1 MLENVSL
8 STLTDAEVVAK
19 SLVDRSYFALIV
31 ERFED
36 KLMRYIRRLGVNT
49 FEDRQDI
56 LQEIFLKVYKNLNGY
71 DSGLS
76 FSSWIYRIAHNET
89 ISWYRKQNVRPEG
102 HLISDNEELFSY
114 IPDTSASAEQLL
126 DASID
131 AKRLKRALAVLDSK
145 YRDPI
150 ILRFF
155 EHKEYDEISDIL
167 KIPIGTVGTLISRGK
182 MKLQIILTAEE
193 PNVPKKMT

>member
-1 MLENVSL
+1 MLENGSS
-8 STLTDAEVVAK
+8 STLTDAEVVVQ
-19 SLVDRSYFALIV
+19 SRTDRSSFALIV
-31 ERFED
+31 ERYED
-36 KLMRYIRRLGVNT
+36 KLMRYIRRLGVSS

-102 HLISDNEELFSY
+102 HLISDNEELFLY
-114 IPDTSASAEQLL
+114 IQDSSVSAEQLL

-131 AKRLKRALAVLDSK
+131 AARLRQALLVLDTK
-145 YRDPI
+145 FRDPI

-182 MKLQIILTAEE
+182 VKLQTILTTEE
-193 PNVPKKMT
+193 PSITTQP

>member
-1 MLENVSL
+1 MLGTEIPQE
-8 STLTDAEVVAK
+8 LTDAQVVAQ

-31 ERFED
+31 ERYED
-36 KLMRYIRRLGVNT
+36 KLMRYIRRLGVSSH
-49 FEDRQDI
+49 EDRQDI
-56 LQEIFLKVYKNLNGY
+56 LQEIFLKVYKNLNGF
-71 DSGLS
+71 DSGLL

-102 HLISDNEELFSY
+102 HLISDNEELFLY
-114 IPDTSASAEQLL
+114 IPDGGASAEQLV
-126 DASID
+126 DEAID
-131 AKRLKRALAVLDSK
+131 AKRLRQALLVLDAK

-182 MKLQIILTAEE
+182 MKLQMILTNEE
-193 PNVPKKMT
+193 TTSTKQP

>member
-1 MLENVSL
+1 MLENGSP
-8 STLTDAEVVAK
+8 STLTDAEVVAQ
-19 SLVDRSYFALIV
+19 SLTDRSSFALIV

-36 KLMRYIRRLGVNT
+36 KLMRYIRRLGVSS

-89 ISWYRKQNVRPEG
+89 VSWYRKQNVRPEG
-102 HLISDNEELFSY
+102 HLISDNEELFLY
-114 IPDTSASAEQLL
+114 IQDSSASAEQLI

-131 AKRLKRALAVLDSK
+131 AKRLKQALLVLDGK

-182 MKLQIILTAEE
+182 MKLQTILTTEE
-193 PNVPKKMT
+193 STSTKQP

>member
-1 MLENVSL
+1 MLGTEIPQE
-8 STLTDAEVVAK
+8 LTDAEVVAQ
-19 SLVDRSYFALIV
+19 SLTDRSSFALIV
-31 ERFED
+31 ERYED
-36 KLMRYIRRLGVNT
+36 KLMRYIRRLGVSSY
-49 FEDRQDI
+49 EDRQDI

-102 HLISDNEELFSY
+102 HLISDNEELFLY
-114 IPDTSASAEQLL
+114 IPDSSKSVEQLI

-131 AKRLKRALAVLDSK
+131 AKRLKRALSLLDVK

-182 MKLQIILTAEE
+182 IKLQNILTNEE
-193 PNVPKKMT
+193 PSQTPQP

>member
-1 MLENVSL
+1 MLENGSS
-8 STLTDAEVVAK
+8 STLTDAEVVAQ
-19 SLVDRSYFALIV
+19 SLTDRSSFALIV

-36 KLMRYIRRLGVNT
+36 KLMRYIRRLGVSS

-89 ISWYRKQNVRPEG
+89 VSWYRKQNVRPEG
-102 HLISDNEELFSY
+102 HLISDNEELFLY
-114 IPDTSASAEQLL
+114 IQDSSASAEQLI

-131 AKRLKRALAVLDSK
+131 VKRLKQALLVLDGK

-182 MKLQIILTAEE
+182 MKLQTILTTEE
-193 PNVPKKMT
+193 STSTKQP

>member
-1 MLENVSL
+1 MLDSEILKS
-8 STLTDAEVVAK
+8 LTDAQIVEQ
-19 SLVDRSYFALIV
+19 SLLDRSYFTVIV
-31 ERFED
+31 ERFEE
-36 KLMRYIRRLGVNT
+36 KLNRYLKRLGVHT
-49 FEDRQDI
+49 HEDRQDI
-56 LQEIFLKVYKNLNGY
+56 LQDIFLKVYKNLNGF

-76 FSSWIYRIAHNET
+76 FSSWVYRIAHNEA

-102 HLISDNEELFSY
+102 HRVDGTDELFLY
-114 IPDTSASAEQLL
+114 IDSGLPSAEQLV
-126 DASID
+126 DAHIN
-131 AKRLKRALAVLDSK
+131 ARRLKLALILLEVK

-182 MKLQIILTAEE
+182 KKLEQLLTDATTSQTLL
-193 PNVPKKMT
+193 P

>member
-1 MLENVSL
+1 MLGTEIPQE
-8 STLTDAEVVAK
+8 LTDAEVVAQ
-19 SLVDRSYFALIV
+19 SLTDRSSFALIV
-31 ERFED
+31 ERYED
-36 KLMRYIRRLGVNT
+36 KLMRYIRRLGVSSY
-49 FEDRQDI
+49 EDRQDI

-102 HLISDNEELFSY
+102 HLISDNEELFLY
-114 IPDTSASAEQLL
+114 IPDSSTSVEQLIDASINAKRLTQALSLL
-126 DASID
+126 DA
-131 AKRLKRALAVLDSK
+131 K

-182 MKLQIILTAEE
+182 MKLQTILKTQE
-193 PNVPKKMT
+193 PPHTPQP

>member
-1 MLENVSL
+1 MLEPGTS
-8 STLTDAEVVAK
+8 STLTDAQVVAQ
-19 SLVDRSYFALIV
+19 SLVDRSRFAVIV
-31 ERFED
+31 LRYEE
-36 KLMRYIRRLGVNT
+36 KLTRYIRRLGVYSH
-49 FEDRQDI
+49 EDRQDI
-56 LQEIFLKVYKNLNGY
+56 LQNIFIKVYKNLNGY

-102 HLISDNEELFSY
+102 HLVADVEEFFLY
-114 IPDTSASAEQLL
+114 VPDSTQSAEQLL
-126 DASID
+126 DAKID
-131 AKRLKRALAVLDSK
+131 ASRLRQGLSELEQK

-182 MKLQIILTAEE
+182 VKLQTILTTESKPALE
-193 PNVPKKMT
+193 P

>member
-1 MLENVSL
+1 MLGTEISQE
-8 STLTDAEVVAK
+8 LTDVEIVAK
-19 SLVDRSYFALIV
+19 SLADRSCFALIV
-31 ERFED
+31 ERYED
-36 KLMRYIRRLGVNT
+36 KLMRYIRRLGIYT
-49 FEDRQDI
+49 YEDRQDI
-56 LQEIFLKVYKNLNGY
+56 LQEIFLKVYKNLNGF

-102 HLISDNEELFSY
+102 HLIGDNEELFLY
-114 IPDTSASAEQLL
+114 IPDSSASAEQLL

-131 AKRLKRALAVLDSK
+131 AKRLKQALLMLDTK
-145 YRDPI
+145 YRDPL

-167 KIPIGTVGTLISRGK
+167 KIPIGTVGTLIARGK
-182 MKLQIILTAEE
+182 MKLQTILTTEE
-193 PNVPKKMT
+193 STKTKQP